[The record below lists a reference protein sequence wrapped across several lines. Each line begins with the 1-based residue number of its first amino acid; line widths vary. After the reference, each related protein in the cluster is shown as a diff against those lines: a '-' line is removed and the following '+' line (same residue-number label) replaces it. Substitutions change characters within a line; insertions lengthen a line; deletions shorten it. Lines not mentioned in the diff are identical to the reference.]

1 MYAFT
6 EMMNNAIEHAKAK
19 NIRCR
24 VIQDALYTEIS
35 IADDGIGNFFI
46 SKVFRKF
53 AIWSQ
58 AHVFVSDR

>member
-35 IADDGIGNFFI
+35 IADDGIGNFFV

>member
-35 IADDGIGNFFI
+35 IADDGIGNFFV

-58 AHVFVSDR
+58 VHVFVSDR